1 MSPESIPST
10 VTPSMSSPSI
20 LHRIGAALLGSAAF
34 AVGTAAA
41 QQPSFTIDA
50 ALSAPFPSGLTAAPA
65 GSRVAWIFDA
75 EGSRNIW
82 VAEPSANGSFT
93 SRQLTSYPG
102 DLGVEIEPPV
112 WSFDGKTLAF
122 VRGGEPNPRD
132 LPLGSTAAQ
141 IWAISLGDTT
151 PRLIGD
157 GGSPTM
163 SPKANVLAFV
173 ARNSIALVPLDGSA
187 KPQTIVRDLGRDG
200 SLAWSPDGARIAFV
214 SNRSEH
220 SLVGVYDLTRKS
232 ITWLA
237 PSVDRDVS
245 PIWSPD
251 GSRIAFIRIPPG
263 APGPFSSTRA
273 AEPWSIWIADPATG
287 KGHELWHAN
296 AGAGSRF
303 YSLEGNSAFAWGA
316 DDRIVFPWEAT
327 GWVHLYSIPAAGGAP
342 TLLTPG
348 DFEVFSADLS
358 PDRRRVAYSSN
369 QSDTDHRHIWEVPVA
384 GGTPTPF
391 TTGATIADLPV
402 FTSDGRS
409 IAFLHADARN
419 PMRPAVISQSGS
431 GFGAVQDIAS
441 QAIPEEYPGAEFV
454 VPQPVTFR
462 SPDGMMIHG
471 QLFLPPNGSRGA
483 RHPALLF
490 FHGGPYRQMLLGAN
504 PMGAYA
510 YMYAENQYFASRGYV
525 VLSVNYRGGTG
536 YGLNFRVPPNF
547 GPSGASE
554 FNDILGAANFLN
566 ARPDVDSKRLGV
578 WGGSYGGY
586 MTALALARASDV
598 FAAGVDYAGVH
609 DWSGLL
615 KVYAAAGARAASDS
629 VAWTSSPLSSIAR
642 WHSPVLVIQ
651 ADDDHN
657 VPFDQTVLLTKALR
671 EQRVPYELI
680 VIPNEIHDLLLHR
693 SWLTY
698 FHAQAEFLDRHLLR

>member
-1 MSPESIPST
+1 MLRRS
-10 VTPSMSSPSI
+10 V
-20 LHRIGAALLGSAAF
+20 LL
-34 AVGTAAA
+34 VTAAVATATA

-65 GSRVAWIFDA
+65 GARVAWIFDA

-82 VAEPSANGSFT
+82 IAEPSANGSFA
-93 SRQLTSYPG
+93 SRQLTRFSG
-102 DLGVEIEPPV
+102 DLGVEIEAPV
-112 WSFDGKTLAF
+112 WSGDGQTLVF

-132 LPLGSTAAQ
+132 LPLGGTPAQ
-141 IWAISLGDTT
+141 IWAMTLGDTA

-157 GGSPTM
+157 GSSPT
-163 SPKANVLAFV
+163 PAPNANILAYV
-173 ARNSIALVPLDGSA
+173 ARNSIVVTSLDGSG
-187 KPQTIVRDLGRDG
+187 KPQVIVRDLGRDG
-200 SLAWSPDGARIAFV
+200 SLAWSPDGTRIAFV
-214 SNRSEH
+214 SNRGGH
-220 SLVGVYDLTRKS
+220 SLIGVYDLGSKS

-237 PSVDRDVS
+237 PSVDRDVG
-245 PIWSPD
+245 PVWSPD
-251 GSRIAFIRIPPG
+251 GGRIAFVRIPPG
-263 APGPFSSTRA
+263 APGPFTSTRTA
-273 AEPWSIWIADPATG
+273 DPWSIWIADAATG
-287 KGHELWHAN
+287 KGREIWHAN

-316 DDRIVFPWEAT
+316 DDRIVFPWEGT
-327 GWVHLYSIPAAGGAP
+327 GWVHLYSIPAAGGTA

-348 DFEVFSADLS
+348 NFEVFSAALS
-358 PDRRRVAYSSN
+358 PDRRRIIYSSN
-369 QSDTDHRHIWEVPVA
+369 QDDSDHRHVWEVPVA
-384 GGTPTPF
+384 GGTPTRL
-391 TTGATIADLPV
+391 TTGPTIADLPV

-409 IAFLHADARN
+409 IAFLHADAKN
-419 PMRPAVISQSGS
+419 PMRPAVMTQSGPI
-431 GFGAVQDIAS
+431 QDVAS
-441 QAIPEEYPGAEFV
+441 QTIPEEYPGANFV

-471 QLFLPPNGSRGA
+471 QLFLPPGGSRGA

-536 YGLNFRVPPNF
+536 YGLNFRVPANF

-554 FNDILGAANFLN
+554 FNDILGAANFLK
-566 ARPDVDSKRLGV
+566 ARPDVDAKRLGV

-598 FAAGVDYAGVH
+598 FAVGVDYAGVH
-609 DWSGLL
+609 DWSDLL
-615 KVYAAAGARAASDS
+615 KVYAAAGAKAASDS
-629 VAWTSSPLSSIAR
+629 LARTSSPLSSIKHWR
-642 WHSPVLVIQ
+642 SPVLVIQ

-657 VPFDQTVLLTKALR
+657 VPFDQTVQLTKALR

-698 FHAQAEFLDRHLLR
+698 FHAQSDFLDKYLLR

>member
-1 MSPESIPST
+1 MLRRS
-10 VTPSMSSPSI
+10 V
-20 LHRIGAALLGSAAF
+20 LL
-34 AVGTAAA
+34 VTAAVATATA

-65 GSRVAWIFDA
+65 GARVAWIFDA

-82 VAEPSANGSFT
+82 IAEPSANGSFA
-93 SRQLTSYPG
+93 SRQLTRFSG
-102 DLGVEIEPPV
+102 DLGVEIEAPV
-112 WSFDGKTLAF
+112 WSGDGQTLVF

-132 LPLGSTAAQ
+132 LPLGGTPAQ
-141 IWAISLGDTT
+141 IWAITLGDTA

-157 GGSPTM
+157 GSSPT
-163 SPKANVLAFV
+163 PAPNANILAYV
-173 ARNSIALVPLDGSA
+173 ARNSIVVTSLDGSG
-187 KPQTIVRDLGRDG
+187 KPQVIVRDLGRDG
-200 SLAWSPDGARIAFV
+200 SLAWSPDGTRIAFV
-214 SNRSEH
+214 SNRGGH
-220 SLVGVYDLTRKS
+220 SLIGVYDLGSKS

-237 PSVDRDVS
+237 PSVDRDVG
-245 PIWSPD
+245 PVWSPD
-251 GSRIAFIRIPPG
+251 GGRIAFVRIPPG
-263 APGPFSSTRA
+263 APGPFTSTRTA
-273 AEPWSIWIADPATG
+273 DPWSFWIADAATG
-287 KGHELWHAN
+287 KGREIWHAN

-316 DDRIVFPWEAT
+316 DDRIVFPWEGT
-327 GWVHLYSIPAAGGAP
+327 GWVHLYSIPAAGGTA

-348 DFEVFSADLS
+348 NFEVFSAALS
-358 PDRRRVAYSSN
+358 PDRRRIIYSSN
-369 QSDTDHRHIWEVPVA
+369 QDDSDHRHVWEVPVA
-384 GGTPTPF
+384 GGTPTRL
-391 TTGATIADLPV
+391 TTGPTIADLPV

-409 IAFLHADARN
+409 IAFLHADAKN
-419 PMRPAVISQSGS
+419 PMRPAVMTQSGPI
-431 GFGAVQDIAS
+431 QDVAS
-441 QAIPEEYPGAEFV
+441 QTIPEEYPGANFV

-471 QLFLPPNGSRGA
+471 QLFLPPGGSRGA

-536 YGLNFRVPPNF
+536 YGLNFRVPANF

-554 FNDILGAANFLN
+554 FNDILGAANFLK
-566 ARPDVDSKRLGV
+566 ARPDVDAKRLGV
-578 WGGSYGGY
+578 WGGSFGGY

-598 FAAGVDYAGVH
+598 FAVGVDYAGVH
-609 DWSGLL
+609 DWSDLL
-615 KVYAAAGARAASDS
+615 KVYAAAGAKAASDS
-629 VAWTSSPLSSIAR
+629 LARTSSPLSSIKHWR
-642 WHSPVLVIQ
+642 SPVLVIQ

-657 VPFDQTVLLTKALR
+657 VPFDQTVQLTKALR

-698 FHAQAEFLDRHLLR
+698 FHAQSDFLDKYLLR